1 MDDTV
6 IIEVTPKVLGQ
17 DSLIDSVT
25 SLFDSQKK
33 FLKDLIAVAETTDVS
48 SDGNTLVSRKALQEY
63 ILSNKGKASDPL
75 ISKRLKSFVDLDI
88 AEFTTHMQSGR
99 SRINHYFIGD
109 LAPLAAKPAV
119 NNKGNTKGN
128 TKAASRRT
136 KTIITRQKELFR
148 QDTTSVL
155 LENPGDISIFF
166 HEQVFNGVLDAA
178 MRLSPKDDRK
188 EIVVE
193 ARVAGK
199 PLKITAT
206 CSSNEGSSIAVLTD
220 QRAMRSI
227 ISYCK
232 KDIAKRKAQMIAIHG
247 EEGFDPLTIPN
258 SFRIDTH
265 DLCDLMRMQCVNTN
279 LDQIVQMMQRLAD
292 TKFRV
297 DATENEWFRNSF
309 SLQPGGK
316 SGPKSD
322 TFEFR
327 FLSNLEISHEN
338 AKIEDL
344 FGADLT
350 ELRPRFYI
358 FSLEIRIFYTLLL
371 DGSSNLFLSHDS
383 MASER
388 SGIIQRFYNWARA
401 YISGRPKKGLENR
414 WFTMRE
420 MYDHLTPAARF
431 DNFRTYFLRA
441 LEKFACKDVKWK
453 RGASGKSLVY
463 GYYVFYERRKGDDC
477 FRFERDPTD
486 EIVGDNSRHNV
497 LLRKSMMEQLPGF
510 ELEDAQ

>member
-33 FLKDLIAVAETTDVS
+33 FLKDLIAVAETIDVS
-48 SDGNTLVSRKALQEY
+48 SDGNTLVPRKALQEY
-63 ILSNKGKASDPL
+63 ILNNKGKASDPL
-75 ISKRLKSFVDLDI
+75 ISKRLKSFVDLEI
-88 AEFTTHMQSGR
+88 ADFTTHMQSGR
-99 SRINHYFIGD
+99 SRINHYLIRD

-119 NNKGNTKGN
+119 NNKGNSKP
-128 TKAASRRT
+128 ASRRT
-136 KTIITRQKELFR
+136 KTIVTRQKELFR
-148 QDTTSVL
+148 QDNNSVL
-155 LENPGDISIFF
+155 LENPSAISIFF

-188 EIVVE
+188 EIIVD
-193 ARVAGK
+193 AKVAGK
-199 PLKITAT
+199 PLRIIAT
-206 CSSNEGSSIAVLTD
+206 CSSSDDSAIAVLTD

-232 KDIAKRKAQMIAIHG
+232 KEIATRKARMVAEQG
-247 EEGFDPLTIPN
+247 EDEFNPLAIPN
-258 SFRIDTH
+258 SFRIDIH

-297 DATENEWFRNSF
+297 DATQNDWFRDSF

-327 FLSNLEISHEN
+327 FLTNFEIAHEN

-350 ELRPRFYI
+350 ELRPRFYT

-383 MASER
+383 LASER

-463 GYYVFYERRKGDDC
+463 GYYVFYERRNGEDC

-510 ELEDAQ
+510 ELKDAQ